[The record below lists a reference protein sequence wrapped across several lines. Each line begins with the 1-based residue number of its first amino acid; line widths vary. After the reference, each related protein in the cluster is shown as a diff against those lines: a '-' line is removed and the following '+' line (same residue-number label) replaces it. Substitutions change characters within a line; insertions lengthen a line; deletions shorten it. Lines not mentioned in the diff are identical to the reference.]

1 MKISESTL
9 VILKNFAAI
18 NKSILVKP
26 GNVVSTI
33 SEMKTIFAKA
43 TVQETFPEQF
53 AIYELSKFLGVLSL
67 FNDPEIEFNEK
78 NMKISSGKQSLLY
91 TYADASMIVTPPE
104 KEITFPSPE
113 IEFNVTQEELQRVVR
128 SAGVL
133 QLPEITVVGD
143 GSVIRL
149 CSGNSKNPSAD
160 TFMIDVGTTDKSFNM
175 VFKAE
180 NAMKLISTDY
190 NVKIS
195 SRGLSLFTSNTV
207 SYYVPTESNSSFNG

>member
-26 GNVVSTI
+26 GSVLSTI

-43 TVQETFPEQF
+43 TVQETFPAQF

-104 KEITFPSPE
+104 KDITFPSPD

-160 TFMIDVGTTDKSFNM
+160 TFMVDVGTTEKTFNM

-195 SRGLSLFTSNTV
+195 SKGLSLFTSNTV
-207 SYYVPTESNSSFNG
+207 SYYVPTESNSSFKA

>member
-26 GNVVSTI
+26 GSVLSTI

-43 TVQETFPEQF
+43 TVQETFPAQF

-104 KEITFPSPE
+104 KDITFPSPD

-160 TFMIDVGTTDKSFNM
+160 TFMIDVGTTDKTFNM

-195 SRGLSLFTSNTV
+195 SKGLSLFTSNTV
-207 SYYVPTESNSSFNG
+207 SYYVPTESNSSFKA

>member
-26 GNVVSTI
+26 GCVLSTI

-43 TVQETFPEQF
+43 TVQETFPAQF

-104 KEITFPSPE
+104 KDITFPSPD

-160 TFMIDVGTTDKSFNM
+160 TFMVDVGTTEKTFNM

-195 SRGLSLFTSNTV
+195 SKGLSLFTSNTV
-207 SYYVPTESNSSFNG
+207 SYYVPTESNSSFKA